1 MYKLVFTTYTDTD
14 TVLYFDDSSDAVN
27 EGVRLQ
33 VKLGGYNSE
42 DWEYYVE
49 REDGKIV
56 YDDIWSRHF
65 G

>member
-1 MYKLVFTTYTDTD
+1 MYKLVFSTYTDTD
-14 TVLYFDDSSDAVN
+14 TVLYFDDSSAAVN
-27 EGVRLQ
+27 AGIKMQME
-33 VKLGGYNSE
+33 LGGYDSE

-56 YDDIWSRHF
+56 YNDVWNVYF